1 MRKLLPTV
9 LVFLL
14 AAFPAVAER
23 PSKIAFVDTGNTG
36 RSLTAEAI
44 ANQIIEE
51 KHLNALVISRA
62 VDVDPFE
69 VRPEAFA
76 AELLKQRGL
85 DVSHHRAQQL
95 TAQDVKHADV
105 IVTMTAKHR
114 DAVIALYPEARD
126 KVFTIAEY
134 ATGKP
139 GEVADAYGKPMA
151 VYETMVKQVGDF
163 VPLVL
168 EKAPHKPN

>member
-1 MRKLLPTV
+1 MRKLLPVTLV
-9 LVFLL
+9 LLL
-14 AAFPAVAER
+14 AAFPALAER

-44 ANQIIEE
+44 ADQIIKE

-69 VRPEAFA
+69 VRPEVFA

-114 DAVIALYPEARD
+114 DAVIALYPDAKD

-151 VYETMVKQVGDF
+151 TYETMVKQVSDF

-168 EKAPHKPN
+168 EKAAHKPD

>member
-1 MRKLLPTV
+1 MRKLVATTFV
-9 LVFLL
+9 LLL
-14 AAFPAVAER
+14 AVFPALAER

-44 ANQIIEE
+44 AEQIIKE

-69 VRPEAFA
+69 VRPEPFA

-105 IVTMTAKHR
+105 IVTMTARHR
-114 DAVIALYPEARD
+114 DAVIALYPDAKD

-139 GEVADAYGKPMA
+139 GEVADAYGKPMP

-168 EKAPHKPN
+168 EKAPHKPD